1 MLRVLLLAAYAC
13 SQKLRWYALCPVVD
27 AINHSSLVQVRG
39 AGGADPLQQG
49 MGRAAA
55 FGPWLLQLVTPPPP
69 PLNQHAPAPPPPPPP
84 PHPPQSDVAY
94 EYFKDSFVLS
104 TKSAYSPG
112 EQVRGTCGGGRRVG
126 EGGRW
131 RLE

>member
-55 FGPWLLQLVTPPPP
+55 FGPWLLQLVTS
-69 PLNQHAPAPPPPPPP
+69 PPPPPPEPTRPCPAPAPAPTP
-84 PHPPQSDVAY
+84 PPSV
-94 EYFKDSFVLS
+94 
-104 TKSAYSPG
+104 
-112 EQVRGTCGGGRRVG
+112 
-126 EGGRW
+126 
-131 RLE
+131 